1 MLLAGIN
8 GLKKCSATSEG
19 ANARMRET
27 ALERAERHIRECRER
42 IARQNALL
50 AKLENAGYVQ
60 EAARARE
67 LLTLLEE
74 RLQLTREHLALVLW
88 FAGG

>member
-1 MLLAGIN
+1 
-8 GLKKCSATSEG
+8 
-19 ANARMRET
+19 MRET

-74 RLQLTREHLALVLW
+74 RLQLTREHLALVLR